1 MFKTKKL
8 ELEIKALQAAY
19 CELEDKYNKLQEVIN
34 SQEWL
39 DAWHQYLANKDVAD
53 NSQQFQLISKA
64 DTVLLEKIIQTVN
77 KDPTLAVLLRTSDG
91 ATLTLRSY
99 PVELDNRIKFASS
112 LFNKTEEKE

>member
-1 MFKTKKL
+1 MLKTKKL

-19 CELEDKYNKLQEVIN
+19 CELEEKYNKLQETIN

-39 DAWHQYLANKDVAD
+39 DLWHQYTANKDVAN

-77 KDPTLAVLLRTSDG
+77 KDPTLAVLLRTADG
-91 ATLTLRSY
+91 STLTLRSY
-99 PVELDNRIKFASS
+99 PVELDNKIKFASCM
-112 LFNKTEEKE
+112 FNKEEKE